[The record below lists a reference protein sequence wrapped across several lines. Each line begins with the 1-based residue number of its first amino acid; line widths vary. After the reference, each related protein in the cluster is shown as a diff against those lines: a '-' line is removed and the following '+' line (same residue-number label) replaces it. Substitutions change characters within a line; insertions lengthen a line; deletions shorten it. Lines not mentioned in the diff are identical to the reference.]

1 MSLIRVVVDSDIIL
15 DHLEGAT
22 SPSVLRRLMGLF
34 FCYTTVFQ
42 AAEVLAR
49 ARTKGEVQAMHD
61 AMGAMKI
68 LGVNAR
74 GASRYAE
81 LLRSAR
87 THDRWR
93 MMIAGLCLESGL
105 PLATGR
111 EREYRIFR
119 QLLVLPAS
127 LITAGAAAE
136 DILEAARSRGRR
148 RARRAE

>member
-1 MSLIRVVVDSDIIL
+1 MSLRRVVVDSDILL
-15 DHLEGAT
+15 DHLQGTA

-49 ARTKGEVQAMHD
+49 ARTEREVQATHD

-87 THDRWR
+87 ARNRWQ
-93 MMIAGLCLESGL
+93 MLIAGLCLESGL

-111 EREYRIFR
+111 AREYRNFPG
-119 QLLVLPAS
+119 LLVLPAR
-127 LITAGAAAE
+127 LITVGAAAE
-136 DILEAARSRGRR
+136 EILEAARSRVQR
-148 RARRAE
+148 RAARAD